1 MFAEF
6 AKQLLDTSTFHW
18 GGSQCALCQGK
29 PRLWKKWK
37 VREMFGFFFVFLLGQ
52 RNVANHK
59 GAAVCAGLPFAPGLA
74 SPRTLTLRN
83 IFPDVS
89 RPLIKGC
96 KRLLSRTVRLSTH
109 FLQRGAKERREK
121 MFFPSPL
128 FCVVLADNLATT
140 VMKAFSIY
148 F

>member
-6 AKQLLDTSTFHW
+6 AKLLLNTSTFHW
-18 GGSQCALCQGK
+18 GKVNAPSVRGNPGCGK
-29 PRLWKKWK
+29 SEKSEKCL
-37 VREMFGFFFVFLLGQ
+37 FFSLGQ

-59 GAAVCAGLPFAPGLA
+59 GAPVCAGLPFAPGLA

-89 RPLIKGC
+89 RPLIKGW

-121 MFFPSPL
+121 MSPPPL
-128 FCVVLADNLATT
+128 FWVVLADNLATT

>member
-6 AKQLLDTSTFHW
+6 AMQLLNTSTFRW
-18 GGSQCALCQGK
+18 GKSMRPLSGETQAVE
-29 PRLWKKWK
+29 K
-37 VREMFGFFFVFLLGQ
+37 VKSLRNVFFFFLGQ

-59 GAAVCAGLPFAPGLA
+59 GAPVCAGLPFAPGLA

-96 KRLLSRTVRLSTH
+96 ERLVSRTVRLSTH

-121 MFFPSPL
+121 MCFSL
-128 FCVVLADNLATT
+128 FSMLCLLTT
-140 VMKAFSIY
+140 
-148 F
+148 

>member
-6 AKQLLDTSTFHW
+6 AKQLLNTSTFHW
-18 GGSQCALCQGK
+18 GKSMRPLSGETQAVE
-29 PRLWKKWK
+29 K
-37 VREMFGFFFVFLLGQ
+37 VKSLRNAWVFCFFFLGQ

-59 GAAVCAGLPFAPGLA
+59 GAPVCAGLPFAPGLA

-89 RPLIKGC
+89 GPLIKGC

-121 MFFPSPL
+121 MFFFFPL
-128 FCVVLADNLATT
+128 FSGLCLLTT
-140 VMKAFSIY
+140 
-148 F
+148 